1 MLEVAKYPFCAAGAE
16 CKNGERFGGFSRR
29 QFVSPSSLSDS
40 FSGCYFTEDEGGKVT
55 QGDPTAED
63 GCKVELE
70 IGESN
75 PLQGP
80 RRPRKSTKEGNK
92 LIVDTVQAHDTS
104 GRCSL
109 DVDHAFC
116 QDDFGS
122 NTSLLFGAYRGAARD
137 PSYFD
142 G

>member
-29 QFVSPSSLSDS
+29 EFVKPPEEL
-40 FSGCYFTEDEGGKVT
+40 SGCYFTADQGEVT
-55 QGDPTAED
+55 IPTAED